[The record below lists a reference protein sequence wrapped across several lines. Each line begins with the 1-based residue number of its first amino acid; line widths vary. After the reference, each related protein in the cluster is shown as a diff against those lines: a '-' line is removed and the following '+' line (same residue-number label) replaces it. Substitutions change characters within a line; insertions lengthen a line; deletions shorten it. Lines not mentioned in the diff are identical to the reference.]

1 MKSVKRLLS
10 VLIVLLTCI
19 SLFAGG
25 SAESTAGE
33 RTKITVLLNTG
44 GNDETYRTWSQILD
58 KFGEEHGLTIEYE
71 LIANKADYMN
81 KLQLYISSDQLPD
94 IYGCFNGPYSDAA
107 KASGQLLNTQKELE
121 ELGLFDQYNMAVVDF
136 LKDANDGQMYL
147 MPQALY
153 CEFFFY
159 RTDIF
164 EKYGLTAPTT
174 WQEFLDVC
182 EVLKENGEVPVVVG
196 GKDNWQ
202 LTRYLS
208 FIPWRVTHDDFIMD
222 YIALEDTFSNN
233 AAAQAGVELVKTLGT
248 EGYFQR
254 GFTSS
259 DYSDAVN
266 IFFGGTGAI
275 FYGGSGLIA
284 NASQM
289 FQDGILDVFPVPAY
303 EGMENMET
311 NIPIHAGVGIAFNA
325 KTYDDVMKELLV
337 YIFENYGQACFDSGV
352 YSPYKGELPEGLDPL
367 FYHVYP
373 LFENAQQ
380 SWVSWDDK
388 LDAATMTSMADAEQ
402 ELALG
407 MLSEA
412 DFIAEMDQTIKNNTA
427 N

>member
-25 SAESTAGE
+25 SAESTSGE

-164 EKYGLTAPTT
+164 AKYGLEPPTT
-174 WQEFLDVC
+174 WQEFIDVC
-182 EVLKENGEVPVVVG
+182 QVLLDNGEVPVVVG

-222 YIALEDTFSNN
+222 WIAGTDDFASNE
-233 AAAQAGVELVKTLGT
+233 AAQAGVELVRTLGT
-248 EGYFQR
+248 GNYFQR

-259 DYSDAVN
+259 DYTDAVN

-275 FYGGSGLIA
+275 FYGGSGLIP
-284 NASQM
+284 NASKM
-289 FQDGILDVFPVPAY
+289 YAEGKLGVFPVPSMD
-303 EGMENMET
+303 GMENMST
-311 NIPIHAGVGIAFNA
+311 DIPIHAGVGIGFNA
-325 KTYDDVMKELLV
+325 KTYDATMRQLLE
-337 YIFENYGQACFDSGV
+337 YIAEHYGEACYHAGV
-352 YSPYKGELPEGLDPL
+352 YSPYNIPIPEGMDQL
-367 FYHVYP
+367 FYDVYP
-373 LFENAQQ
+373 LFENAEQ

-388 LDAATMTSMADAEQ
+388 LDAATMTSLADAEQ

-407 MLSEA
+407 MLSPE
-412 DFIAEMDQTIKNNTA
+412 DFISQMDATIDSNNGR
-427 N
+427 